1 MIYCDPPYAPLQQE
15 TNFTGYAGNEF
26 GLVQQ
31 RALADLAKSIQK
43 EKQISILISNH
54 DTKFTREI
62 YNGAKF
68 KRVKV
73 QRSISQNPEKRVKVK
88 ELIAIFGARK

>member
-43 EKQISILISNH
+43 EN
-54 DTKFTREI
+54 KFR
-62 YNGAKF
+62 Y
-68 KRVKV
+68 
-73 QRSISQNPEKRVKVK
+73 
-88 ELIAIFGARK
+88 